1 MNNERFQV
9 HLAEGVEKA
18 EVIIREVSEVNEL
31 PVKPPVK
38 ININGVIGA
47 PVAFLE
53 KRINDPEQITPL
65 LCHVLVDRENMTIT
79 LITNEKE
86 EYERGKVVGQLMEH
100 PKFIEFRINSEERWE
115 PNTLGQ
121 FIKMNRAYFADKAEN
136 MKLVSELK
144 SFVGRVNSTI
154 ENEKKE
160 NGSFKDNYSGV
171 VTSNLPDAFKLN
183 IPLFRGGKPEEIEVE
198 FYANVNGRDFTL
210 QLCSPGAAEAMEKV
224 RDEVID
230 EQIEQI
236 RKLAPDI
243 AIIEQ

>member
-1 MNNERFQV
+1 MQNEKLQLNF
-9 HLAEGVEKA
+9 AEGVQVA
-18 EVIIREVSEVNEL
+18 EVTIREVGTVNEL

-38 ININGVIGA
+38 IDIKGVIGA
-47 PVAFLE
+47 PVEFLE
-53 KRINDPEQITPL
+53 KRINDPEQITQL

-100 PKFIEFRINSEERWE
+100 PKFVEFRINSGARWE
-115 PNTLGQ
+115 PNALGQ
-121 FIKMNRAYFADKAEN
+121 FIKMNRAYFLDKAEN
-136 MKLVSELK
+136 MKLVTDLK

-154 ENEKKE
+154 EKEKNE

-171 VTSNLPDAFKLN
+171 VTSNLPGSFKLN
-183 IPLFRGGKPEEIEVE
+183 IPLFRGGKSEEIEVE

-230 EQIEQI
+230 EQIEKI
-236 RKLAPDI
+236 RTLAPNI